1 MKRERLMEVCDTT
14 TTDTPSPLPHK
25 RPRESERRSFK
36 TEQLEEDRD
45 FATKLAS
52 ITLISGD
59 LAKLDAIYGGAYDDA
74 QLEQFSR
81 AVSGCLCRLG
91 RHTVGQ
97 KSEVIAFIDAVVGP
111 VDLHQMVFPQRR
123 IFVFQLGYFEF
134 DQITD
139 QKPDLVDYGPWMA
152 DMDIQSLPLPS
163 DEFICEKAQLL
174 KSIFAFD
181 ASGQQIER
189 DHFSKSERLEE
200 PSRGIDQDAADDDD
214 ADDVQILDLETASS
228 TVKTEA
234 SDARD
239 FGDDAEE
246 GELLEDDAD
255 EVEEEMDEPPLDN
268 LVHSIESLRRVR
280 LMLCKVRPRNASIC
294 ECLVGCLVVCHS
306 KSGTGKVTAKTEPR
320 KRSRENG
327 ADRKRSR
334 ENGAGENGAAKTE
347 PVENGAAYRFQ
358 IE

>member
-36 TEQLEEDRD
+36 TEQLEEVNNSPQTHQRWRHNTGKRRALDRD

-91 RHTVGQ
+91 RHAVGQ

-111 VDLHQMVFPQRR
+111 VDLHQMAFSQRR
-123 IFVFQLGYFEF
+123 IFVFQLGYFEL

-152 DMDIQSLPLPS
+152 DMDIQ
-163 DEFICEKAQLL
+163 
-174 KSIFAFD
+174 
-181 ASGQQIER
+181 
-189 DHFSKSERLEE
+189 
-200 PSRGIDQDAADDDD
+200 
-214 ADDVQILDLETASS
+214 V
-228 TVKTEA
+228 
-234 SDARD
+234 
-239 FGDDAEE
+239 
-246 GELLEDDAD
+246 
-255 EVEEEMDEPPLDN
+255 PP
-268 LVHSIESLRRVR
+268 
-280 LMLCKVRPRNASIC
+280 
-294 ECLVGCLVVCHS
+294 
-306 KSGTGKVTAKTEPR
+306 
-320 KRSRENG
+320 
-327 ADRKRSR
+327 
-334 ENGAGENGAAKTE
+334 
-347 PVENGAAYRFQ
+347 
-358 IE
+358 